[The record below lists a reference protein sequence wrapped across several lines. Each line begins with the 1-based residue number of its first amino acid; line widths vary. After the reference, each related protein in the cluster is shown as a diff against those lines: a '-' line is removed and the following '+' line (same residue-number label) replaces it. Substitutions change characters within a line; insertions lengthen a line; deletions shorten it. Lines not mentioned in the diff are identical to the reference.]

1 MMKYYIFLTSSIKG
15 VGGNQCYIAAKAKHL
30 ENNGWIIHVFNPSY
44 HSKKIKCPIDYMNKY
59 LDDTIE
65 TLGVSPYKNPKILV
79 DWTLKKMVKRLGHI
93 EIDDEIIVESHD
105 DTSSQWGEL
114 FASHIHARHYIYL
127 MTEVYRGKGKSYLE
141 KMPFYEFKYQRKEI
155 LGCLMTFNRLFE
167 GIRTISIN
175 DIPGSLVLNEAPIQD
190 IPNEKIRAIRRK
202 DYNICYIGRGTKP
215 YVQNI
220 IQDVGLFANNHKN
233 STVQLLIVGDCACH
247 TNLLSNIIS
256 DNENLNCVELG
267 LLHPIPLS
275 LYQKVDVV
283 IAGSGSARHS
293 AEAGALV
300 IVADPETKLSNG
312 LLGYETLNS
321 VFQDK
326 DSVVSSFK
334 DALERTLV
342 DKCYI
347 GKQNRFVSEPT
358 VEECTR
364 RNFKL
369 YSFSDRTFN
378 YYDSNELLNGRKD
391 FFAVLCALANNYFP
405 SFVSFLLKFKQ

>member
-1 MMKYYIFLTSSIKG
+1 MKYYIFVTSSIKG
-15 VGGNQCYIAAKAKHL
+15 VGGNQCYIAAKARYL
-30 ENNGWIIHVFNPSY
+30 EDNGWGIHVFNPTY
-44 HSKKIKCPIDYMNKY
+44 HSKKIKCPIEYMNKY

-65 TLGVSPYKNPKILV
+65 TLGVSPYKNPQILV
-79 DWTLKKMVKRLGHI
+79 NWTLKKMVKRLGPV
-93 EIDDEIIVESHD
+93 ETDDEIIVESHD
-105 DTSSQWGEL
+105 DTSSQWAEL
-114 FASHIHARHYIYL
+114 FASLVHARHYIYL

-167 GIRTISIN
+167 GIRTISAN
-175 DIPGSLVLNEAPIQD
+175 DIPGSLVLNEAPVQD
-190 IPNEKIRAIRRK
+190 IPNEKICAISRK

-220 IQDVGLFANNHKN
+220 IQDVGLFAKNHKN
-233 STVQLLIVGDCACH
+233 NTVQLLIVGDCACH
-247 TNLLSNIIS
+247 TNLISNIIS
-256 DNENLNCVELG
+256 DNDNFSCVELG

-334 DALERTLV
+334 DALERVLV

-347 GKQNRFVSEPT
+347 GKQNRFVPEPT

-364 RNFKL
+364 RNLYL
-369 YSFSDRTFN
+369 YSFSDRSFN
-378 YYDSNELLNGRKD
+378 YYDSKELLKGRKD
-391 FFAVLCALANNYFP
+391 IFAVFRALANNYFP
-405 SFVSFLLKFKQ
+405 FIVSFLLRFKQ